1 MRSLLYDELNSYNLY
16 DFTQFE
22 TENPVV
28 EDVFEDARETLEK
41 DGAVKEEEEEAKE
54 KPAVNE
60 ASEHLKKT

>member
-1 MRSLLYDELNSYNLY
+1 LY

>member
-1 MRSLLYDELNSYNLY
+1 MRSLLYDELKFYNLY

-41 DGAVKEEEEEAKE
+41 DGAVKEEEEEVKE

>member
-1 MRSLLYDELNSYNLY
+1 LRSLLYDELNSYNLY

-41 DGAVKEEEEEAKE
+41 DGAVKEEEEAKE